1 MFTALQLL
9 GILMVV
15 AALTVLV
22 GWPGA
27 LLGVGLAAVYV
38 GIAGELAGK
47 F

>member
-9 GILMVV
+9 GLMLIV
-15 AALTVLV
+15 AGLVLV
-22 GWPGA
+22 LSWPGA
-27 LLGVGLAAVYV
+27 LLGVGIAAVYV

>member
-27 LLGVGLAAVYV
+27 LLGVGLSAVYV